1 MKLKRLEIE
10 LQKISGFENPKADLE
25 QYLTPPDLA
34 ARFLFDAFMHGD
46 IEDLKIL
53 DLGCGTGML
62 SVGSALLGAEQVT
75 GIDIDRKVLQTAT
88 ENAEKFGLN
97 TIEFREEKISPGQI
111 SDAFDTA
118 VMNPPFGAQ
127 QEHADRP
134 FIEYALNAAPVVWGI
149 FNKGTIPFLKAYT
162 KDIAEITDM
171 VSAKLTIPK
180 QFFFHTKDQVDIPV
194 ECVRLEKY

>member
-10 LQKISGFENPKADLE
+10 LQKISGFEKPKADLE

-62 SVGSALLGAEQVT
+62 SIGSALLGAEEVT
-75 GIDIDRKVLQTAT
+75 GLDIDNGVLKTAK
-88 ENAEKFGLN
+88 ENAEKFQLN
-97 TIEFREEKISPGQI
+97 NIAFQEETIATGQTA
-111 SDAFDTA
+111 DAFDTA
-118 VMNPPFGAQ
+118 IMNPPFGAQ

-162 KDIAEITDM
+162 KETAEITDM

-180 QFFFHTKDQVDIPV
+180 QFFFHTRDQLEIPV
-194 ECVRLEKY
+194 ECVRLEKI

>member
-1 MKLKRLEIE
+1 MKLKHLEIE

-46 IEDLKIL
+46 IESLRIL

-75 GIDIDRKVLQTAT
+75 GIDIDAGVLQTAKR
-88 ENAEKFGLN
+88 NAKKFNLSN
-97 TIEFREEKISPGQI
+97 IDFKERKITKNLEPN
-111 SDAFDTA
+111 AFDTS

-134 FIEYALNAAPVVWGI
+134 FIGYALNAAPVVWGI
-149 FNKGTIPFLKAYT
+149 FNKGSVPFLQAYT
-162 KDIAEITDM
+162 KEIAKITDM
-171 VSAKLTIPK
+171 ISAKLTIPK
-180 QFFFHTKDQVDIPV
+180 EFLFHTKDRLEISV
-194 ECVRLEKY
+194 ECVRLEKL